1 MNRRFLLDI
10 TITLGAILLAAASLF
25 LARNLHIDS
34 STDAF
39 LPQQSEV
46 IAINEKIEGIF
57 SSMDAM
63 VVGVSRTDGKSIINP
78 DTLEVIKDLTAA
90 FSSLDGVHS
99 VTSLTNTDHLTAG
112 SEGLVVVPLLQGTSP
127 EDLKAFDL
135 RMDEWKEVYEGTLLS
150 KDNTLAAIIIQP
162 KAGLPES
169 TEDAMLKEIGKT
181 LASVSSDGLTFPT
194 VGLPVVKNQINK
206 SLVSDLAILAPVVG
220 ILIIMVLFISFRRL
234 AGIVLPL
241 LSLLL
246 SACLVI
252 GIMALLRIT
261 FTMATMLVP
270 VLLLI
275 VGSAY
280 TIHVMSHFYEEIS
293 LYSDT
298 LNPSETNGIVRE
310 VVQRNRLPIIM
321 AGATTAAG
329 FIAQFTSPL
338 APFRTFG
345 LLSAIGVL
353 LSQLSTLYLLPP
365 LLRLSYHRGIRV
377 GKARY
382 PKASLLFFKFFE
394 TIARKGTNLLIL
406 GFFVLLVATI
416 LLIPRIKTGTDMLGF
431 FKPNS
436 KLVKDTRLFNEKMHG
451 SGILT
456 VMISG
461 DAPSSVLDPQFL
473 TSLETFRETLEAH
486 PEVGNVQTILPYLK
500 RINALLN
507 QDTVPYQRKVLEQG
521 TFDFF
526 GDMETEALAL
536 LPEPQESKQI
546 ATQEN
551 FYEIPVDPQKYGL
564 KDDNDLKALL
574 SQYLMLY
581 SGNLSMFI
589 NDALEP
595 DATLVTIQLHPCET
609 ETLRAIT
616 SEIQTFWEG
625 HLKEGWKVE
634 TGGGEAVSLA
644 LTELV
649 TRSQVYSLLGA
660 VIIVYLLV
668 SFMFKSPLAGLF
680 GLIPVA
686 YALMGIFASMALL
699 SIHLDIVT
707 SLLAALAIGI
717 GVDYAIHFLSAYK
730 RLRGS
735 YDHEKTL
742 QMVLGTTGRAIL
754 INAASVTLGFCGL
767 LFSRFVPI
775 RQMGILFCIS
785 MVFASLASMTVL
797 PSILNR
803 WKPGFL
809 TTPDK
814 DPQTKRRSRL

>member
-1 MNRRFLLDI
+1 MNRRFQLDI
-10 TITLGAILLAAASLF
+10 AITLGAVLLAVASLF

-34 STDAF
+34 STDVF
-39 LPQQSEV
+39 LPQKSEV
-46 IAINEKIEGIF
+46 IAINQRIEGTF
-57 SSMDAM
+57 SSMDAI
-63 VVGVSRTDGKSIINP
+63 VVGVSQADGKSILNP
-78 DTLEVIKDLTAA
+78 DSLQVVKDLTLA
-90 FSSLDGVHS
+90 FSSLDGVDS
-99 VTSLTNTDHLTAG
+99 VTSLTNTEHLTAG
-112 SEGLVVVPLLQGTSP
+112 SDGLEVVPLLQGTSP
-127 EDLKAFDL
+127 EGLKELAL
-135 RMDEWKEVYEGTLLS
+135 RLDEWKEVYEGNLLS
-150 KDNTLAAIIIQP
+150 KDKTLAAIIIQP
-162 KAGLPES
+162 KVGLPES
-169 TEDAMLKEIGKT
+169 VEDTMLQEIGET
-181 LASVSSDGLTFPT
+181 LASGSFTGLTFST

-220 ILIIMVLFISFRRL
+220 LLIIIVLFVSFRRIV
-234 AGIVLPL
+234 GIVLPL
-241 LSLLL
+241 LSLFL

-252 GIMALLRIT
+252 GIMALLQIT

-280 TIHVMSHFYEEIS
+280 TIHVMSHFYEEVS
-293 LYSDT
+293 LFSDT
-298 LNPSETNGIVRE
+298 LTPSETNGVVKE
-310 VVQRNRLPIIM
+310 VLQRNRLPIIM

-353 LSQLSTLYLLPP
+353 LSQLSTLYLLPS

-377 GKARY
+377 GKVRY
-382 PKASLLFFKFFE
+382 PRASLSFFRFFKTIAFKGTKLLFF
-394 TIARKGTNLLIL
+394 
-406 GFFVLLVATI
+406 GFFVLLFATI

-436 KLVKDTRLFNEKMHG
+436 KLVRDTRLFNEKMNG
-451 SGILT
+451 SGVLT

-473 TSLETFRETLEAH
+473 TSLEEFKNTLERH

-507 QDTVPYQRKVLEQG
+507 QDTVPYQREILDQG

-526 GDMETEALAL
+526 GEMENQGPP
-536 LPEPQESKQI
+536 LPSLTKESEQI
-546 ATQEN
+546 ATQGT
-551 FYEIPVDPQKYGL
+551 FYEIPVDPEKYGL
-564 KDDNDLKALL
+564 QTDADLKALL

-595 DATLVTIQLHPCET
+595 DATLVIIQLHPSET
-609 ETLRAIT
+609 QTLKDIF

-625 HLKEGWKVE
+625 RLKDGWKVE

-649 TRSQVYSLLGA
+649 TRSQIYSLLGA
-660 VIIVYLLV
+660 IIIVYLLV
-668 SFMFKSPLAGLF
+668 SLMFRSPLAGLL

-730 RLRGS
+730 RLNGS
-735 YDHEKTL
+735 YDSGQTL
-742 QMVLGTTGRAIL
+742 QLVLGTTGRAIL

-785 MVFASLASMTVL
+785 MVFASLASLTVL
-797 PSILNR
+797 PAILNR
-803 WKPGFL
+803 WKPKFL
-809 TTPDK
+809 STPNREPNPK
-814 DPQTKRRSRL
+814 KRSLL